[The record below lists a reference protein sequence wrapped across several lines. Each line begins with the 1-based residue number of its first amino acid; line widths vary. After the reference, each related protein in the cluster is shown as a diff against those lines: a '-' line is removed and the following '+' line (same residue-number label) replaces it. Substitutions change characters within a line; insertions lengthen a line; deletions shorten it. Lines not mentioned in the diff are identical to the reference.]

1 VTLKTGVMMLKT
13 GIKYI
18 LKYIQ
23 TENGYFKLIIFHNIT
38 VFTVFYEI
46 TAITHCKKILL
57 V

>member
-1 VTLKTGVMMLKT
+1 MLKT